1 MATSVIYELPY
12 TYTMSQIH
20 SLIFQNPPGAQ
31 RFVRPPDLVVLGL
44 HSSQRSLCE
53 GFQPS
58 DQNPPSAQRFV
69 RLEPALRVPSC
80 FADSPDLV
88 EGYKEKERRKSSD
101 QGHTTFTLPESV
113 LHIIQI
119 LDDSIVVPVE
129 STNEVATDCN
139 RVSKPS
145 MSGNRH
151 VTHHPTNNRRAPPY
165 AKRGNRTTDD
175 THHQGRNPP
184 HRSDKRG
191 SKDLESDSSNWN
203 AHKPVFKATKMEIKE
218 GIDKDINDIRILL
231 NKLSNKKY
239 DDQKT
244 EILTLIQT
252 IFEKL
257 EEGEG
262 EGDNNAHEAV
272 QKIGQF
278 IFDIASTNQFF
289 SELYA
294 GLYEDLV
301 AQHAVFT
308 EILEVFVEK
317 FQSTLDAVPY
327 CDPNTDYDGF
337 CQYTKHNE
345 RRRATASFFVML
357 VVRKVLSGERLA
369 TLVVHIQRIMET
381 AITEENRTN
390 EVEELT
396 EVLFLLIT
404 LGATLLRAD
413 DSHCWESSIF
423 PTLQTMSQRKA
434 KEFTSL
440 SSRAVFKH
448 RDILDKLTKLT
459 K

>member
-1 MATSVIYELPY
+1 MATSVVCELPY
-12 TYTMSQIH
+12 TYTMSRIH
-20 SLIFQNPPGAQ
+20 SLIF
-31 RFVRPPDLVVLGL
+31 
-44 HSSQRSLCE
+44 
-53 GFQPS
+53 
-58 DQNPPSAQRFV
+58 
-69 RLEPALRVPSC
+69 
-80 FADSPDLV
+80 
-88 EGYKEKERRKSSD
+88 K
-101 QGHTTFTLPESV
+101 GHTTFTVPESV
-113 LHIIQI
+113 LHILQI

-129 STNEVATDCN
+129 STTETTTDTKVDYI
-139 RVSKPS
+139 RTLKPS
-145 MSGNRH
+145 MMSGNRRNQ
-151 VTHHPTNNRRAPPY
+151 PNPRRAPPHT
-165 AKRGNRTTDD
+165 KREGAD
-175 THHQGRNPP
+175 HGGGRHSQ

-191 SKDLESDSSNWN
+191 SNIGPNMGSKDSESDSSNWN
-203 AHKPVFKATKMEIKE
+203 ALKPVFKATKMETKE

-262 EGDNNAHEAV
+262 EGESNAGAGEAV

-308 EILEVFVEK
+308 EILEVFVAK

-369 TLVVHIQRIMET
+369 TLVMHIQRIMET

-423 PTLQTMSQRKA
+423 PALQTMSQRKA

-459 K
+459 